1 MSYLSKTGK
10 ERGRKGISL
19 YPREENTPRLREC
32 AGQGKAVGDVGH
44 FWRRVTDPAGL
55 GKAVKNGRLRQR
67 VLIETKLE
75 RTWHTVLR
83 SVGFLSTHWHSIKE
97 V

>member
-1 MSYLSKTGK
+1 MK
-10 ERGRKGISL
+10 E
-19 YPREENTPRLREC
+19 
-32 AGQGKAVGDVGH
+32 QVGKATRWT
-44 FWRRVTDPAGL
+44 FLEKRTDPAGL

-83 SVGFLSTHWHSIKE
+83 SVGFLSTHWHSIKGFE
-97 V
+97 AGNDMIGPAV